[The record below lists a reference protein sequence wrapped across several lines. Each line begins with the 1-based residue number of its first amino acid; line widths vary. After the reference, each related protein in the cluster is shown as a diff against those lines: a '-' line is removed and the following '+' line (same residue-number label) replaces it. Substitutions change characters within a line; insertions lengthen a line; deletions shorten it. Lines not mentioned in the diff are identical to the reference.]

1 MHAKSSRMSP
11 PPAGESP
18 ADPLSEML
26 RGLRL
31 DGVEYGRFRMKAPW
45 GLSFPAQ
52 DAARFH
58 FASGGGCWL
67 LTPAQEWIR
76 FEPGDAVLLP
86 RGAAH
91 ALASAPDA
99 ETMPFCRCAF
109 QKVCENVFETSGG
122 GEPGGAGAETLLF
135 SGSMTFN
142 VDRLHPLLRMMPEL
156 MQVQEATLNEPGIPD
171 LLKTMACEVAMDR
184 VGAGGIL
191 ARLADVVAASLIR
204 TWVER
209 GCGDA
214 SGWIAAAR
222 DPEIG
227 RVLAAIHL
235 NPSADWSIE
244 ALARTMRG
252 SRSAF
257 AERFTRVVGE
267 TPARYVAQ
275 VRMHH
280 ARQWLSRDKA
290 RIGVVAQRLGY
301 DSEASFSRAF
311 KRIMGVPPSHYYRG
325 HFRGAEAEP
334 ANETNRM
341 RADPADERNL
351 PWRA

>member
-1 MHAKSSRMSP
+1 
-11 PPAGESP
+11 
-18 ADPLSEML
+18 ML

-31 DGVEYGRFRMKAPW
+31 DGVEYGRFQMKAPW

-52 DAARFH
+52 EAARFH
-58 FASGGGCWL
+58 FVAGRGCWL
-67 LTPAQEWIR
+67 QTPTQEWVR
-76 FEPGDAVLLP
+76 VEPGDAVLLP
-86 RGAAH
+86 RGSVH
-91 ALASAPDA
+91 ALASAPD
-99 ETMPFCRCAF
+99 TDTVMFCQCSF
-109 QKVCENVFETSGG
+109 QQVCEKVFETSGG
-122 GEPGGAGAETLLF
+122 GAGDETLIF

-142 VDRLHPLLRMMPEL
+142 VDRLHPLLRMMPDL
-156 MQVQEATLNEPGIPD
+156 MQVGALASNEPSIPD
-171 LLKTMACEVAMDR
+171 LLKTMANEVALDR

-204 TWVER
+204 SWVER

-214 SGWIAAAR
+214 TGWIAAAR
-222 DPEIG
+222 DPDVG

-235 NPSADWSIE
+235 KPSENWTIDS
-244 ALARTMRG
+244 LAKIMRG

-257 AERFTRVVGE
+257 ADRFARVVGE

-280 ARQWLSRDKA
+280 ARQWLTRDKA

-311 KRIMGVPPSHYYRG
+311 KRVMGVPPSHFRSADAAED
-325 HFRGAEAEP
+325 RGA
-334 ANETNRM
+334 RM
-341 RADPADERNL
+341 VARPQ
-351 PWRA
+351 

>member
-1 MHAKSSRMSP
+1 MHDKSSKTPVS
-11 PPAGESP
+11 ANG
-18 ADPLSEML
+18 DPLSEML

-52 DAARFH
+52 EAARFH
-58 FASGGGCWL
+58 FVSGIGCWL
-67 LTPAQEWIR
+67 LTPGKEWIR
-76 FEPGDAVLLP
+76 LEPGDAVLLP
-86 RGAAH
+86 RGAEH
-91 ALASAPDA
+91 ALASAPNT
-99 ETMPFCRCAF
+99 ETIPFCRCAF
-109 QKVCENVFETSGG
+109 QQVCENVFDTSGG
-122 GEPGGAGAETLLF
+122 GGGDETLLF

-142 VDRLHPLLRMMPEL
+142 VDRLHPLLRLMPEL
-156 MQVQEATLNEPGIPD
+156 MQVTQATVNEPGIPD
-171 LLKTMACEVAMDR
+171 LLKTMGCEVSLDR

-204 TWVER
+204 SWVER

-235 NPSADWSIE
+235 NPSADWTME
-244 ALARTMRG
+244 TLAKTMRG

-311 KRIMGVPPSHYYRG
+311 KRVMGVPPSH
-325 HFRGAEAEP
+325 FRSAEVEP
-334 ANETNRM
+334 ADDTNRM
-341 RADPADERNL
+341 RAP
-351 PWRA
+351 

>member
-1 MHAKSSRMSP
+1 MIP
-11 PPAGESP
+11 GEV
-18 ADPLSEML
+18 
-26 RGLRL
+26 R
-31 DGVEYGRFRMKAPW
+31 
-45 GLSFPAQ
+45 
-52 DAARFH
+52 
-58 FASGGGCWL
+58 SGFF
-67 LTPAQEWIR
+67 QE
-76 FEPGDAVLLP
+76 FVLHPQLP
-86 RGAAH
+86 RFT
-91 ALASAPDA
+91 LKLPQ
-99 ETMPFCRCAF
+99 AF
-109 QKVCENVFETSGG
+109 
-122 GEPGGAGAETLLF
+122 PL
-135 SGSMTFN
+135 
-142 VDRLHPLLRMMPEL
+142 VDRQNRF
-156 MQVQEATLNEPGIPD
+156 
-171 LLKTMACEVAMDR
+171 
-184 VGAGGIL
+184 
-191 ARLADVVAASLIR
+191 LADVVAASLIR

-235 NPSADWSIE
+235 NPSAEWTIE
-244 ALARTMRG
+244 ALAKTMRG

-311 KRIMGVPPSHYYRG
+311 KRVIGVPPSH
-325 HFRGAEAEP
+325 FRGTDAA
-334 ANETNRM
+334 
-341 RADPADERNL
+341 
-351 PWRA
+351 

>member
-1 MHAKSSRMSP
+1 MFDNSSKNP
-11 PPAGESP
+11 TTAIG
-18 ADPLSEML
+18 DPLSEML

-31 DGVEYGRFRMKAPW
+31 DGVEYGRFLMKEPW
-45 GLSFPAQ
+45 GLAFPAQ

-58 FASGGGCWL
+58 FVAEKGCWL
-67 LTPAQEWIR
+67 LTPAKEWVR
-76 FEPGDAVLLP
+76 FEPGDAILLP
-86 RGAAH
+86 RGVGH
-91 ALASAPDA
+91 SLASAPDA
-99 ETMPFCRCAF
+99 ATIPFCRCSF
-109 QKVCENVFETSGG
+109 LKVCENVFETSGG
-122 GEPGGAGAETLLF
+122 GDDGEPTLLF

-142 VDRLHPLLRMMPEL
+142 VDPMHPLLRMMPEL
-156 MQVQEATLNEPGIPD
+156 MQVHAAADNEPGIPH
-171 LLKTMACEVAMDR
+171 LLKTMAREVALDR

-204 TWVER
+204 SWVER

-222 DPEIG
+222 DPDIG

-235 NPSADWSIE
+235 NPSTDWTID
-244 ALARTMRG
+244 ALAKTMRS

-280 ARQWLSRDKA
+280 ARQWLTRDKA

-311 KRIMGVPPSHYYRG
+311 KRVMGVPPS
-325 HFRGAEAEP
+325 HFRGAEAE
-334 ANETNRM
+334 AQDDTNRM
-341 RADPADERNL
+341 RATP
-351 PWRA
+351 

>member
-1 MHAKSSRMSP
+1 MFDKSSRTS
-11 PPAGESP
+11 
-18 ADPLSEML
+18 ADPLTDML

-31 DGVEYGRFRMKAPW
+31 DGVEYGRFQMKSPW
-45 GLSFPAQ
+45 GLRFPAQ

-58 FASGGGCWL
+58 FIAGRGAWL
-67 LTPAQEWIR
+67 LTPAKEWLR
-76 FEPGDAVLLP
+76 VEPGDAVLLP
-86 RGAAH
+86 RGSAH
-91 ALASAPDA
+91 ALASAPDV
-99 ETMPFCRCAF
+99 EPILFCQCSF
-109 QKVCENVFETSGG
+109 QQVCEKVFETSGG
-122 GEPGGAGAETLLF
+122 GAGDETLIF

-156 MQVQEATLNEPGIPD
+156 MQVCELAANEPSIPD
-171 LLKTMACEVAMDR
+171 LLKTMANEVALDR

-214 SGWIAAAR
+214 TGWIAAAR
-222 DPEIG
+222 DPDIG

-235 NPSADWSIE
+235 NPSENWTIE
-244 ALARTMRG
+244 SLAEIMRG

-257 AERFTRVVGE
+257 AERFNRVVGE

-280 ARQWLSRDKA
+280 ARQWLTRDKA

-311 KRIMGVPPSHYYRG
+311 KRVMGVPPSH
-325 HFRGAEAEP
+325 FRLGDSGDDTAGRIVAGP
-334 ANETNRM
+334 Q
-341 RADPADERNL
+341 
-351 PWRA
+351 

>member
-1 MHAKSSRMSP
+1 MFDKSSKVLPEGS
-11 PPAGESP
+11 

-31 DGVEYGRFRMKAPW
+31 DGVEYGRFQMKAPW

-52 DAARFH
+52 EAARFH
-58 FASGGGCWL
+58 FVSGVGCWL
-67 LTPAQEWIR
+67 LTPAKEWIR
-76 FEPGDAVLLP
+76 LEPGDAVLLP
-86 RGAAH
+86 RGAEH
-91 ALASAPDA
+91 ALSSAPDA
-99 ETMPFCRCAF
+99 EAIPFCRCAF
-109 QKVCENVFETSGG
+109 QKVCENVFETAG
-122 GEPGGAGAETLLF
+122 GGAGDETLLF

-156 MQVQEATLNEPGIPD
+156 MQVHQATMNEPGIPD

-235 NPSADWSIE
+235 NPSTDWTIE

-280 ARQWLSRDKA
+280 ARQWLTRDKA

-301 DSEASFSRAF
+301 ESEASFSRAF
-311 KRIMGVPPSHYYRG
+311 KRIMGVPPSH
-325 HFRGAEAEP
+325 FRAAEP
-334 ANETNRM
+334 EVAGETNRM
-341 RADPADERNL
+341 RAPSA
-351 PWRA
+351 

>member
-1 MHAKSSRMSP
+1 MLTKSSKSSP
-11 PPAGESP
+11 DGAPG
-18 ADPLSEML
+18 DPLSEML

-31 DGVEYGRFRMKAPW
+31 DGVEYGRFQMKAPW

-52 DAARFH
+52 EAARFH
-58 FASGGGCWL
+58 FAAGRGCFL
-67 LTPAQEWIR
+67 KTPAGDWVR
-76 FEPGDAVLLP
+76 LEPGDAVLLP
-86 RGAAH
+86 RGAEH

-99 ETMPFCRCAF
+99 ETIPFCRCTF
-109 QKVCENVFETSGG
+109 QQVCESVFETSGG
-122 GEPGGAGAETLLF
+122 GEGEQTLLF
-135 SGSMTFN
+135 SGSMSFN

-156 MQVQEATLNEPGIPD
+156 MQVNELGLHEPRIPD
-171 LLKTMACEVAMDR
+171 LLKTMACEVTLDR

-222 DPEIG
+222 DPELG

-235 NPSADWSIE
+235 NPSADWTIE
-244 ALARTMRG
+244 SLAKTMRG

-280 ARQWLSRDKA
+280 ARQWLTRDKV
-290 RIGVVAQRLGY
+290 RISVVAQRLGY

-311 KRIMGVPPSHYYRG
+311 KRVIGVPPSH
-325 HFRGAEAEP
+325 FRSAEAAEGP
-334 ANETNRM
+334 DETNRM
-341 RADPADERNL
+341 SAAS
-351 PWRA
+351 

>member
-1 MHAKSSRMSP
+1 MLSKSSKQP
-11 PPAGESP
+11 ETG
-18 ADPLSEML
+18 DPLTDML

-31 DGVEYGRFRMKAPW
+31 DGVEYGRFLMKAPW

-58 FASGGGCWL
+58 FVTGKGCWL
-67 LTPAQEWIR
+67 LTPAKDWVR
-76 FEPGDAVLLP
+76 VEPGDAMLLP
-86 RGAAH
+86 RGSEH
-91 ALASAPDA
+91 VLASDRNAA
-99 ETMPFCRCAF
+99 TIPFCRCTF

-122 GEPGGAGAETLLF
+122 GAGDETLLF

-156 MQVQEATLNEPGIPD
+156 MQVCELASNEPSIPD
-171 LLKTMACEVAMDR
+171 LLKTMAREVALDR
-184 VGAGGIL
+184 VGAGGIV

-204 TWVER
+204 SWVER

-222 DPEIG
+222 DPDIG

-235 NPSADWSIE
+235 NPSADWTME
-244 ALARTMRG
+244 TLAKTMRG

-280 ARQWLSRDKA
+280 ARQWLTRDKA

-311 KRIMGVPPSHYYRG
+311 KRVMGVPPSH
-325 HFRGAEAEP
+325 FRSADAEA
-334 ANETNRM
+334 AGDTTRM
-341 RADPADERNL
+341 RAT
-351 PWRA
+351 

>member
-1 MHAKSSRMSP
+1 MHDKSSKSP
-11 PPAGESP
+11 VSANG
-18 ADPLSEML
+18 DPLSEML

-31 DGVEYGRFRMKAPW
+31 DGVEYGRFRMQAPW

-52 DAARFH
+52 EAARFH
-58 FASGGGCWL
+58 FVAGSGCWL
-67 LTPAQEWIR
+67 LTPEKEWIR
-76 FEPGDAVLLP
+76 LEPGDAVLLP
-86 RGAAH
+86 RGAEH

-99 ETMPFCRCAF
+99 ETIPFCHCTF
-109 QKVCENVFETSGG
+109 EKVCENVFATSGG
-122 GEPGGAGAETLLF
+122 GGAGDETLLF

-142 VDRLHPLLRMMPEL
+142 IDRLHPLLRLMPEL
-156 MQVQEATLNEPGIPD
+156 MQVHQATVNEPGIPD
-171 LLKTMACEVAMDR
+171 LLKTMGCEVSLDR

-204 TWVER
+204 SWVER

-235 NPSADWSIE
+235 NPSADWTME
-244 ALARTMRG
+244 TLAKTMRG

-280 ARQWLSRDKA
+280 ARQWLTRDKA

-311 KRIMGVPPSHYYRG
+311 KRVMGVPPSH
-325 HFRGAEAEP
+325 FRSAETEA
-334 ANETNRM
+334 ADDTNRM
-341 RADPADERNL
+341 RAS
-351 PWRA
+351 

>member
-1 MHAKSSRMSP
+1 MHDKSSK
-11 PPAGESP
+11 AGT
-18 ADPLSEML
+18 ATDPLSEML

-31 DGVEYGRFRMKAPW
+31 DGVEYGRFQMKAPW
-45 GLSFPAQ
+45 GLAFPAQ
-52 DAARFH
+52 EAARFH
-58 FASGGGCWL
+58 FVSGRGCWL
-67 LTPAQEWIR
+67 LTPAKDWVRI
-76 FEPGDAVLLP
+76 EPGDAVLLP
-86 RGAAH
+86 RGAEH

-99 ETMPFCRCAF
+99 DVIPFCRCAF
-109 QKVCENVFETSGG
+109 QQVCEKVFETSGG
-122 GEPGGAGAETLLF
+122 GAGDETLLF

-142 VDRLHPLLRMMPEL
+142 VDRLHPLLRLMPEL
-156 MQVQEATLNEPGIPD
+156 MQVHEATINEPGIPD
-171 LLKTMACEVAMDR
+171 LLKTMGCEVALDR

-204 TWVER
+204 SWVER

-244 ALARTMRG
+244 ALAKTMRG

-280 ARQWLSRDKA
+280 ARQWLTRDKA

-311 KRIMGVPPSHYYRG
+311 KRVMGVPPSH
-325 HFRGAEAEP
+325 FRAGDAGP
-334 ANETNRM
+334 ADDTNRM
-341 RADPADERNL
+341 RAAD
-351 PWRA
+351 

>member
-1 MHAKSSRMSP
+1 MLDNSSKDRP
-11 PPAGESP
+11 GPLGG
-18 ADPLSEML
+18 DPLSEML

-31 DGVEYGRFRMKAPW
+31 DGVEYGRFQMKAPW

-58 FASGGGCWL
+58 FVSGVGCWL

-86 RGAAH
+86 RGADH

-99 ETMPFCRCAF
+99 EVIPFCRCAF
-109 QKVCENVFETSGG
+109 QKVCENVFETAG
-122 GEPGGAGAETLLF
+122 GGAGDETLLF
-135 SGSMTFN
+135 SGGMTFN

-156 MQVQEATLNEPGIPD
+156 MQVHEATINEPGIPD

-184 VGAGGIL
+184 VGAGGIV

-235 NPSADWSIE
+235 NPSAEWSIE
-244 ALARTMRG
+244 TLAKTMRG

-267 TPARYVAQ
+267 TPARYVSQ

-311 KRIMGVPPSHYYRG
+311 KRVMGVPPSH
-325 HFRGAEAEP
+325 FRSAEVEA
-334 ANETNRM
+334 ADDTNRM
-341 RADPADERNL
+341 RAP
-351 PWRA
+351 

>member
-1 MHAKSSRMSP
+1 MFDNSSKKL
-11 PPAGESP
+11 
-18 ADPLSEML
+18 ADPLTDML

-31 DGVEYGRFRMKAPW
+31 DGVEYGRFQMKAPW
-45 GLSFPAQ
+45 GLCFPAQ
-52 DAARFH
+52 DSARFH
-58 FASGGGCWL
+58 FVAGQGCWL
-67 LTPAQEWIR
+67 RTPADEWVPI
-76 FEPGDAVLLP
+76 EPGDAVLLP
-86 RGAAH
+86 RGTPH
-91 ALASAPDA
+91 ALASAPDV
-99 ETMPFCRCAF
+99 EPILFCKCSF
-109 QKVCENVFETSGG
+109 QQVCEKVFETSGG
-122 GEPGGAGAETLLF
+122 GDGEQTLLF

-156 MQVQEATLNEPGIPD
+156 MQVCELAANEPSIPD
-171 LLKTMACEVAMDR
+171 LLKTMANEVALDR

-214 SGWIAAAR
+214 TGWIAAAR
-222 DPEIG
+222 DPDIG

-235 NPSADWSIE
+235 NPSENWTIE
-244 ALARTMRG
+244 SLAEIMRG
-252 SRSAF
+252 SRSSF
-257 AERFTRVVGE
+257 AERFSRVVGE

-280 ARQWLSRDKA
+280 ARQWLTRDKA

-311 KRIMGVPPSHYYRG
+311 KRVMGVPPSH
-325 HFRGAEAEP
+325 FRAGDSRDDTSRIVVGP
-334 ANETNRM
+334 Q
-341 RADPADERNL
+341 
-351 PWRA
+351 

>member
-1 MHAKSSRMSP
+1 MLAKSSKDRP
-11 PPAGESP
+11 EPP

-52 DAARFH
+52 EAARFH
-58 FASGGGCWL
+58 FVSGSGCWL
-67 LTPAQEWIR
+67 LTPEKEWIR
-76 FEPGDAVLLP
+76 LEPGDAVLLP
-86 RGAAH
+86 RGAEH
-91 ALASAPDA
+91 ALASAPNA
-99 ETMPFCRCAF
+99 EMIPFCRCAF
-109 QKVCENVFETSGG
+109 QKVCENVFDTAGG
-122 GEPGGAGAETLLF
+122 GGSGPGGDETLLF

-142 VDRLHPLLRMMPEL
+142 IDRLHPLLRLMPEL
-156 MQVQEATLNEPGIPD
+156 MQVHQATINEPGIPD
-171 LLKTMACEVAMDR
+171 LLKTMGCEVSLDR

-204 TWVER
+204 SWVER

-222 DPEIG
+222 DPDIG

-235 NPSADWSIE
+235 NPNADWTME
-244 ALARTMRG
+244 TLAKTMRG

-280 ARQWLSRDKA
+280 ARQWLTRDKA

-311 KRIMGVPPSHYYRG
+311 KRVMGVPPSH
-325 HFRGAEAEP
+325 FRSAEAE
-334 ANETNRM
+334 AAGDINRM
-341 RADPADERNL
+341 RAP
-351 PWRA
+351 

>member
-1 MHAKSSRMSP
+1 MLDNSSKK
-11 PPAGESP
+11 P
-18 ADPLSEML
+18 ADPPSADPLTDML

-31 DGVEYGRFRMKAPW
+31 EGVEYGRFQMKAPW

-58 FASGGGCWL
+58 FVAGQGCWL
-67 LTPAQEWIR
+67 RTPSEEWVRI
-76 FEPGDAVLLP
+76 EPGDAVLLP
-86 RGAAH
+86 RGSAH

-99 ETMPFCRCAF
+99 DTIVFCQCSF
-109 QKVCENVFETSGG
+109 QQVCEKVFETSGG
-122 GEPGGAGAETLLF
+122 GAGDETLIF

-142 VDRLHPLLRMMPEL
+142 VDRLHPLLRMMPDS
-156 MQVQEATLNEPGIPD
+156 MQVFELAANEPSIPD
-171 LLKTMACEVAMDR
+171 LLKIMTNEVALDR

-204 TWVER
+204 SWVER

-214 SGWIAAAR
+214 TGWIAAAR
-222 DPEIG
+222 DPDIG

-235 NPSADWSIE
+235 NPSESWTIE
-244 ALARTMRG
+244 SLAKIMRG

-257 AERFTRVVGE
+257 AERFSRVVGE

-280 ARQWLSRDKA
+280 ARQWLTRDKA

-311 KRIMGVPPSHYYRG
+311 KRVMGVPPSHLRSG
-325 HFRGAEAEP
+325 DSGDDTARRIVAAP
-334 ANETNRM
+334 R
-341 RADPADERNL
+341 
-351 PWRA
+351 

>member
-1 MHAKSSRMSP
+1 MFDKSSKDRP
-11 PPAGESP
+11 EAQ

-52 DAARFH
+52 EAARFH
-58 FASGGGCWL
+58 FVSGSGCWL
-67 LTPAQEWIR
+67 LTPVKEWIR
-76 FEPGDAVLLP
+76 LEPGDAVLLP
-86 RGAAH
+86 RGAEH
-91 ALASAPDA
+91 ALASAPKA
-99 ETMPFCRCAF
+99 ETIPFCRCAF
-109 QKVCENVFETSGG
+109 QKVCENVFDTAG
-122 GEPGGAGAETLLF
+122 GGAGDETLLF

-142 VDRLHPLLRMMPEL
+142 VDRLHPLLRLMPEL
-156 MQVQEATLNEPGIPD
+156 MQVHQATINEPGIPD
-171 LLKTMACEVAMDR
+171 LLKTMGCEVSLDR

-222 DPEIG
+222 DPELG

-244 ALARTMRG
+244 ALAKTMRG

-280 ARQWLSRDKA
+280 ARQWLTRDKA

-311 KRIMGVPPSHYYRG
+311 KRVMGVPPSH
-325 HFRGAEAEP
+325 FRSADTEA
-334 ANETNRM
+334 AGDTNRM
-341 RADPADERNL
+341 RAP
-351 PWRA
+351 

>member
-1 MHAKSSRMSP
+1 MFDKSSKDRP
-11 PPAGESP
+11 EAQ

-52 DAARFH
+52 EAARFH
-58 FASGGGCWL
+58 FVSGSGCWL
-67 LTPAQEWIR
+67 LTPVKEWIR
-76 FEPGDAVLLP
+76 LEPGDAVLLP
-86 RGAAH
+86 RGAEH
-91 ALASAPDA
+91 ALASAPKA
-99 ETMPFCRCAF
+99 ETIPFCHCAF
-109 QKVCENVFETSGG
+109 QKVCENVFDTAGG
-122 GEPGGAGAETLLF
+122 GGSGPGGDETLLF

-142 VDRLHPLLRMMPEL
+142 IDRLHPLLRLMPEL
-156 MQVQEATLNEPGIPD
+156 MQVHQATINEPGIPD
-171 LLKTMACEVAMDR
+171 LLKTMGCEVSLDR

-204 TWVER
+204 SWVER

-222 DPEIG
+222 DPDIG

-235 NPSADWSIE
+235 NPSADWTME
-244 ALARTMRG
+244 TLAKTMRG

-280 ARQWLSRDKA
+280 ARQWLTRDKA

-311 KRIMGVPPSHYYRG
+311 KRVMGVPPSH
-325 HFRGAEAEP
+325 FRSADTEA
-334 ANETNRM
+334 AGDTNRM
-341 RADPADERNL
+341 RAP
-351 PWRA
+351 